1 MRLSYLTVATI
12 PYTTAHSKYV
22 VQLCQGFASHIST
35 TVVAA
40 KKLGFR
46 GSIQESNFRLLSLP
60 VLHAKNTRVKSYQVV
75 LWHAFYILWRKL
87 VSKRDEEVF
96 VVHNALSALLCALLN
111 CRYIVDMHGKEL
123 GSDISRK
130 IVSWHPPIFWVVQ
143 SDLLKSYLVDG
154 LKVGADRI
162 FLSRN
167 AVNYISDTRE
177 VAGVEMSADQRN
189 IAYIGRLV
197 PEMGYGDLM
206 AALETSAMMDRVQI
220 HMAGDRNKHA
230 DYFNAISKQFPSG
243 STQVE
248 FVGFLDETEIEWLS
262 RNSDAFLLLYS
273 SAFHFVGTLSPM
285 KLFEYLK
292 YEKPII
298 APKIPDIQEVV
309 QYYNCEDRMVWYEMD
324 DAGSLAAA
332 IRRVAD
338 GTIGAFNSVNVETWE
353 DKAKNIL
360 DFMGDHSSFVAGGR
374 A

>member
-22 VQLCQGFASHIST
+22 VQLCQGFGAQIKT

-40 KKLGFR
+40 KKLSFR
-46 GSIQESNFRLLSLP
+46 GSMQEANFRLLSLP
-60 VLHAKNTRVKSYQVV
+60 VFHSKNTRVKSYQVV

-87 VSKRDEEVF
+87 AGKRDEGIF
-96 VVHNALSALLCALLN
+96 VVHNALSALLCALLH

-123 GSDISRK
+123 GSDASRK
-130 IVSWHPPIFWVVQ
+130 IVSRHPPMFWVVQ
-143 SDLLKSYLVDG
+143 SDLLKAYLVDE
-154 LKVGADRI
+154 LKVATDRI

-177 VAGVEMSADQRN
+177 IGGVEMSTDQCN

-206 AALETSAMMDRVQI
+206 VALETSAVMDRVQV

-230 DYFNAISKQFPSG
+230 DYFEAISKQFPSG
-243 STQVE
+243 STQVK
-248 FVGFLDETEIEWLS
+248 FVGFLDESEIEWLS
-262 RNSDAFLLLYS
+262 RNTDAFLLLYS

-298 APKIPDIQEVV
+298 APMIPDIQEVV

-324 DAGSLAAA
+324 DSESLAAA

-338 GTIGAFNSVNVETWE
+338 GTVGAFNSVNVETWE

-360 DFMGDHSSFVAGGR
+360 DFMGDSSSFIVGGR